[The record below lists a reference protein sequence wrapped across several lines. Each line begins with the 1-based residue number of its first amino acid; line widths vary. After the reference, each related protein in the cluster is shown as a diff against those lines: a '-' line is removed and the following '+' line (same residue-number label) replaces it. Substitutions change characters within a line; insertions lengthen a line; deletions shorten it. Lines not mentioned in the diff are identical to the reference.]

1 MLCWLG
7 FHYRASAS
15 VLPRITFRR
24 RTPQEPRIRC
34 ARDLRLTVS
43 DRAREQ
49 ILPTACDAARHGHAA
64 KANDRNAGAA
74 RAQLYC
80 LHVLRNPPVNRS
92 PRLQPLTLQRNREL
106 RQGAAAIQGAPGCPP
121 QFRRAPR
128 LLKVSLTIYF
138 LLTNPKHDSDDYR
151 SRPRTVEV

>member
-1 MLCWLG
+1 MARIKPHKTILK
-7 FHYRASAS
+7 RAPWAGCDDALLARFSLSSQRICSSAYHVPATAS
-15 VLPRITFRR
+15 
-24 RTPQEPRIRC
+24 QEPRIRC

-64 KANDRNAGAA
+64 KANDRDAGAA

-92 PRLQPLTLQRNREL
+92 RRLQSLTLQRNREL

-128 LLKVSLTIYF
+128 L
-138 LLTNPKHDSDDYR
+138 
-151 SRPRTVEV
+151 